1 MFAPWRSGSRKKAR
15 KLPKPVLHANCLCRK
30 YPQCPFS
37 IPIATASRRDDSL
50 RFDPP
55 LAAGILIRRYK
66 RFLADITD
74 QDGAFRTIHCA
85 NTGAM
90 TGCAEPGSRVWYTT
104 SADPRRKYPNTL
116 EYVEDGD
123 GDLICVNTMRANALV
138 AEALEEGRLEGFSK
152 AASVRREA
160 AVPDEGGRFDFLVQD
175 HAEQTF
181 IEVKS
186 VTLKLAPGIG
196 AFPDAVS
203 ERATRHANA
212 LARLA
217 RQGHRT
223 MLLFCVLHAGI
234 HSVAPADHIDPAY
247 GQALRHALDAGV
259 AVRAVR
265 VRMSLREMQIEGAVP
280 FSRSGSAG

>member
-1 MFAPWRSGSRKKAR
+1 M
-15 KLPKPVLHANCLCRK
+15 H
-30 YPQCPFS
+30 
-37 IPIATASRRDDSL
+37 
-50 RFDPP
+50 FDPP
-55 LAAGILIRRYK
+55 LEAGILIRRYK
-66 RFLADITD
+66 RFLTDITD
-74 QDGAFRTIHCA
+74 ATGSFRTIHCA

-138 AEALEEGRLEGFSK
+138 AEVLHEGRLEGFGK
-152 AASVRREA
+152 AASVRREV
-160 AVPDEGGRFDFLVQD
+160 AVPGEGGRFDFLVRD
-175 HAEQTF
+175 GSEETF

-186 VTLKLAPGIG
+186 VTLKLAAGAG

-217 RQGHRT
+217 RQGHRA

-234 HSVAPADHIDPAY
+234 RSVTPADHIDPAY
-247 GQALRHALDAGV
+247 GHALRHAIDAGV

-265 VRMSLREMQIEGAVP
+265 VRMSLREMRIEGGVP
-280 FSRSGSAG
+280 FSRSGRTA

>member
-1 MFAPWRSGSRKKAR
+1 M
-15 KLPKPVLHANCLCRK
+15 
-30 YPQCPFS
+30 
-37 IPIATASRRDDSL
+37 

-55 LAAGILIRRYK
+55 LAAGVLIRRYK
-66 RFLADITD
+66 RFLADVTD
-74 QDGAFRTIHCA
+74 RDGALRTIHCA

-104 SADPRRKYPNTL
+104 SADRRRKYPNTL

-123 GDLICVNTMRANALV
+123 GDLICVNTLRANALV
-138 AEALEEGRLEGFSK
+138 AEALQEGRLEGFSRV
-152 AASVRREA
+152 ASVRREVT
-160 AVPDEGGRFDFLVQD
+160 VPGGEAGRFDFLVQD
-175 HAEQTF
+175 GAKQTF

-223 MLLFCVLHAGI
+223 MLLFCVLHDGI
-234 HSVAPADHIDPAY
+234 RSVAPADHVDPAY
-247 GQALRHALDAGV
+247 GRALRHAIDAGV
-259 AVRAVR
+259 TVRAVR
-265 VRMSLREMQIEGAVP
+265 AQMSIRQIAIDGAVP
-280 FSRSGSAG
+280 FCRSGSAKPL

>member
-1 MFAPWRSGSRKKAR
+1 M
-15 KLPKPVLHANCLCRK
+15 
-30 YPQCPFS
+30 
-37 IPIATASRRDDSL
+37 

-55 LAAGILIRRYK
+55 LAAGVLIRRYK

-74 QDGAFRTIHCA
+74 RHGARRTIHCA

-90 TGCAEPGSRVWYTT
+90 TGCAEPGSRIWYTT
-104 SADPRRKYPNTL
+104 SADRRRKYPNTL
-116 EYVEDGD
+116 EYVENGD
-123 GDLICVNTMRANALV
+123 GDLICVNTLRANALV
-138 AEALEEGRLEGFSK
+138 AEALHEGRLEGFGK
-152 AASVRREA
+152 AASVRREV
-160 AVPDEGGRFDFLVQD
+160 AVPGDEAGRFDFAVQD
-175 HAEQTF
+175 RAEQTF

-203 ERATRHANA
+203 KRATRHANA

-234 HSVAPADHIDPAY
+234 RSVAPADHVDRTY
-247 GQALRHALDAGV
+247 GRALRHAIDAGV
-259 AVRAVR
+259 TVRAVR
-265 VRMSLREMQIEGAVP
+265 ARMTIQEVQIDGTVP
-280 FSRSGSAG
+280 FFRSYDAALHKPALALGPKRERV